1 MNMPVLGFGTFRLQD
16 ELAYQSTLSA
26 LKLGYRHIDTA
37 QIYGNE
43 EQVGQAIADSQINP
57 NEIFVTTKVWNDN
70 LTQAKLLDSVTQS
83 LSKLQLDAVDLLLV
97 HWPAAPAGVGI
108 DEYMTAM
115 LETKKAGL
123 TRQIGLSN
131 FTVSQVKQAATVAP
145 MEELFTNQVE
155 VHPYLQN
162 KTLRNFCANAG
173 LHITAYMPFAYGKV
187 LKDRVLQRIA
197 DAHQITPAQVA
208 LAWLRQLNMTTIPSS
223 TNEQNMQANLHSL
236 SLTLNEEDMNAIAKL
251 DCGDR
256 QAAPDFS
263 PQWDE

>member
-43 EQVGQAIADSQINP
+43 EQVGQAIADSQINH

-70 LTQAKLLDSVTQS
+70 LTQLKLLDSVKQS

-97 HWPAAPAGVGI
+97 HWPAAPAGVEME
-108 DEYMTAM
+108 EYLNAM
-115 LETKKAGL
+115 LEAKKAGL
-123 TRQIGLSN
+123 TREIGLSN
-131 FTVSQVKQAATVAP
+131 FTVSQIKQAAETIS
-145 MEELFTNQVE
+145 MDDIFTNQVE

-162 KTLRNFCANAG
+162 NTLGEFCNNAG

-187 LKDRVLQRIA
+187 LKDEVIQSIA
-197 DAHQITPAQVA
+197 HSHQATPAQVV
-208 LAWLRQLNMTTIPSS
+208 LAWLRQKNMTTIPSS
-223 TNEQNMQANLHSL
+223 TKEQNMQANLQSL
-236 SLTLNEEDMNAIAKL
+236 WLTLNEEEIQAIAKL

-256 QAAPDFS
+256 QATPDFS